1 MTETLTPAEALKLI
15 RQHIDAAG
23 SRKEIAEQY
32 GISTSTINKVYV
44 GTRSA
49 PANLLES
56 IGLQRVTTY
65 TKAE

>member
-1 MTETLTPAEALKLI
+1 MTSTLTPDEALKLI

-23 SRKEIAEQY
+23 SRKEIAEQH
-32 GISTSTINKVYV
+32 GISTSTVNKVYV

-49 PANLLES
+49 PTSLLES